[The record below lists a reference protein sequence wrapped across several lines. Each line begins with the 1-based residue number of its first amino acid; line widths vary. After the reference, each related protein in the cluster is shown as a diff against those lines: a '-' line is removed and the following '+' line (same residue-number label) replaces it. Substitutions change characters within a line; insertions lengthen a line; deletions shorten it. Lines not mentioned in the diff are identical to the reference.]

1 MSQGHTLVGTH
12 IEASSLAPGEEW
24 VSYSWSEGEDSYEN
38 VTGSVSPGLCM
49 RLWEYPGHL
58 G

>member
-1 MSQGHTLVGTH
+1 MSHTLVGTH